1 MTNTLGRADLH
12 MHTSASDGRYTVEQ
26 VLKHIAT
33 RQPHLD
39 VIAITDHDTLD
50 GSLRAYEQQHRYPF
64 EIVPG
69 VEVSSRG
76 GHILALW
83 VTNSIPANMSLEDTV
98 QAIHEV
104 GGIAILA
111 HTFHI
116 EFDIVRANA
125 LRYLRHPEMLVE
137 TGLDAIEVH
146 NAGIVTPG
154 CNLWARMMAH
164 YVGLPVIGCSDAHT
178 LKAIGTGSTRWQGT
192 TAATLRTA
200 IETNSTRAEGTA
212 WNISDYIEYL
222 QTELRSPAKV
232 SLANTIS

>member
-1 MTNTLGRADLH
+1 
-12 MHTSASDGRYTVEQ
+12 MHTTASDGRYTVEQ

-33 RQPHLD
+33 RQPHLN

-50 GSLRAYEQQHRYPF
+50 GSLYAYENQHRYPF
-64 EIVPG
+64 EVVPG

-76 GHILALW
+76 GHVLALW
-83 VTNSIPANMSLEDTV
+83 VTTPIAANMSLEDTV

-111 HTFHI
+111 HPFHI
-116 EFDIVRANA
+116 EFDIVRENV
-125 LRYLRHPEMLVE
+125 LRYLRRPQVLVQA
-137 TGLDAIEVH
+137 GLDAIEVH

-154 CNLWARMMAH
+154 CNLWARIMAH
-164 YVGLPVIGCSDAHT
+164 SIGLPVVGCSDAHT
-178 LKAIGTGSTRWQGT
+178 LRAIGTGNTRWQGK
-192 TAATLRTA
+192 TAASLRTA
-200 IETNSTRAEGTA
+200 IETGNTTAQGTA